1 MRSQP
6 TLVAFLGL
14 ALALV
19 LAGVLAGGCGDSS
32 GSAQAFGAG
41 EGGGGVVRVVAS
53 TSVIADWLGEI
64 GGDRLAITT
73 LAAGGADVH
82 TVQLAPGAVI
92 AIAAADLVV
101 LNGAGLEAA
110 FADVVN
116 ENAAGVV
123 LTLAESIAIEPFSG
137 STAPDPHFWLDA
149 ELAATAVGL
158 IGGALSEVDPA
169 GAVGYRDN
177 LARYAAAIAEVDA
190 EVGAALA
197 ALPAERRQLVTFHN
211 AFGYFAR
218 RYGLRVAG
226 FVSGGPE
233 SEPSAQAI
241 AELIQTV
248 EASEADRI
256 FTEPQF
262 RSSVLEQV
270 AREAGVSIRTL
281 HSQLSEAAPNYLA
294 LLRLNARALTG

>member
-1 MRSQP
+1 MRSWRIP
-6 TLVAFLGL
+6 VACLGL
-14 ALALV
+14 ALAAV
-19 LAGVLAGGCGDSS
+19 VAVGCGDSS
-32 GSAQAFGAG
+32 GSAQASGAG
-41 EGGGGVVRVVAS
+41 EGGVVRVVAS
-53 TSVIADWLGEI
+53 TSVIADWASAI
-64 GGDRLAITT
+64 GGERLALTT
-73 LAAGGADVH
+73 LAPGGADVH

-110 FADVVN
+110 FADVVD
-116 ENAAGVV
+116 ENAEGLV
-123 LTLAESIAIEPFSG
+123 LTLAESIALEPFSD

-149 ELAATAVGL
+149 ELAAAAVGL
-158 IGGALSEVDPA
+158 IAEALSEVDPA
-169 GAVGYRDN
+169 GAAGYRDN
-177 LARYAAAIAEVDA
+177 SARYAAAIAEVDA

-197 ALPAERRQLVTFHN
+197 ALPVERRQLVTFHD

-218 RYGLRVAG
+218 RYDLRVAG

-241 AELIQTV
+241 AELIRTV
-248 EASEADRI
+248 KANEAERI

-270 AREAGVSIRTL
+270 AREAGVSIGTL
-281 HSQLSEAAPNYLA
+281 HSQLSEAAPSYLA
-294 LLRLNARALTG
+294 LLRSNARALTE